1 MGILEDQKHQLDVGS
16 LFSTNPEIRAA
27 AIRRLAALPGGTLQQ
42 SARRAEREALAE
54 RTKWIWS
61 KQNPS
66 FAIEANFQVMERYLA
81 KAGIQI
87 SDDAFDLAFRA
98 CRNQLA
104 ERVIEVP
111 EPTAEEIR
119 IAENEKLKAMSKEEL
134 RAKLRDDIHRRF
146 EVPAWTPD
154 FTAKQFKQMSPS
166 QVFAILRYP
175 NGQKREGAAE
185 AIDKLLQDAQL
196 LQDKSAATK

>member
-1 MGILEDQKHQLDVGS
+1 MGILEDQRHQLDVDS
-16 LFSTNPEIRAA
+16 LYSTNPEIRAA
-27 AIRRLAALPGGTLQQ
+27 AIRRLAAGEGGALQQ

-66 FAIEANFQVMERYLA
+66 FALEANFEVMEKYLA
-81 KAGIQI
+81 EAGIQI
-87 SDDAFDLAFRA
+87 SDDVYDLAFHA

-104 ERVIEVP
+104 ERVLEVP
-111 EPTAEEIR
+111 EPTTEEIR
-119 IAENEKLKAMSKEEL
+119 IARNEKLKSMSKEEL
-134 RAKLRDDIHRRF
+134 REQLRQDVRRRF
-146 EVPAWTPD
+146 EVPTWTPD

-166 QVFAILRYP
+166 QAFAILRYP
-175 NGQKREGAAE
+175 NGQQREGAAA

-196 LQDKSAATK
+196 LQDQSATK